1 MAIEGS
7 STHSAGT
14 AGSRKTVLGTV
25 GLVGSARIGGN
36 GIVGGAM
43 SVQTD

>member
-1 MAIEGS
+1 MVTEAS
-7 STHSAGT
+7 STHFLGA
-14 AGSRKTVLGTV
+14 AGSRRTVLGTV
-25 GLVGSARIGGN
+25 GLVEIAKIEGD